1 MNIPGIPEFPR
12 SIEIARTDHR
22 FIEAVRADGLRV
34 FFDLRDDKVS
44 RFLNQLRISAPP
56 LVLLRGV
63 GIVRGAQISQNYA
76 ERYCPELAEDI
87 RVGNDRFIEM
97 HTTLLKG

>member
-12 SIEIARTDHR
+12 SIEIVRTEHR
-22 FIEAVRADGLRV
+22 FIEAERSDGLRV
-34 FFDLRDDKVS
+34 FFDLRDDEAS

-63 GIVRGAQISQNYA
+63 GIIRGAQISHNYA
-76 ERYCPELAEDI
+76 ERYRPEFAEDMQA
-87 RVGNDRFIEM
+87 GMDRFIEINCG
-97 HTTLLKG
+97 LLKG